1 MARSAMLRTATAARR
16 MWKARR
22 GLAEF
27 IVGLLLKLPELD
39 DLESLQLVLEAVLLY
54 EIDCLFNLLLETVDL
69 LSYAE
74 DSVREIKTVMLS
86 PGIRIP

>member
-1 MARSAMLRTATAARR
+1 M
-16 MWKARR
+16 
-22 GLAEF
+22 
-27 IVGLLLKLPELD
+27 
-39 DLESLQLVLEAVLLY
+39 VLEAVLLY

>member
-1 MARSAMLRTATAARR
+1 MLTI
-16 MWKARR
+16 WKARR